1 MTNCR
6 DLTTCTPENYLN
18 PKINRVKAIFFR
30 ELVSCSTVHP
40 YFVINASETYKKAVD
55 FFSPYLDTEGN
66 E

>member
-6 DLTTCTPENYLN
+6 DLSTCTPENCLN
-18 PKINRVKAIFFR
+18 PKINRVKAIFLR
-30 ELVSCSTVHP
+30 ELVSCTTVHP
-40 YFVINASETYKKAVD
+40 YFAINAFETYKKAVD